1 MPILVHGAQDLAG
14 GRTGAASGMLF
25 GLASAVAASVYVGM
39 GWLQAELG
47 LPPIL
52 AVGYFG
58 LLPAA
63 LLAYVTLVR
72 APRSE
77 P

>member
-1 MPILVHGAQDLAG
+1 
-14 GRTGAASGMLF
+14 MLF